1 MRSNLPVTQREY
13 SFPIEQTLVS
23 VTDLKGRIVYCNGPF
38 VAVSGFTREELLGQ
52 PHNMVRHP
60 DMPEEAFRDM
70 WETIESGRQ
79 WSALVKNR
87 RKNGDHYWVHA
98 NATPMQ
104 RDGQTV
110 GYLSVRRAVSADR
123 VAAAEQLYARMRE
136 EAAQGRLRTG
146 LHRGAV
152 VRRDAVGRALQAV
165 GTAVQRVGVHGA
177 LAVGAVLGGAA
188 LASATA
194 AVVWVPAALALAL
207 AVQALQRRVVEAPL
221 QAVLSDAR
229 QLAAGD
235 LTHEVNVDAPGLP
248 GELQG
253 ALAQLSVNLCTV
265 IGDVRT
271 EAENL
276 RTAVAEIAAGNQD
289 LSSRTEAQAS
299 SLEETAASME
309 QINGTVKQSAASA
322 SQGARLS
329 EEASSVAHHSH
340 EAVMGVVQSME
351 AISESSKRIGEI
363 IHVIEGVAF
372 QTNILALN
380 AAVEAARAG
389 EAGRGFAVVASEV
402 RGLAQ
407 RTAEAAREIKQLIT
421 ASTERVDAGNRQ
433 TQLAQQRMQEVLQS
447 VGQVS
452 TLLGEVSSAA
462 QEQQQGVSQVNEA
475 VTHMDGITQQNAAM
489 VEELA
494 AAAQALNGQVQ
505 TVNHTL
511 RLFRLRA
518 GESSIA
524 EGDAV
529 ALRKEQRAAAP
540 ASAPAPAAAAVSAA
554 PVASPGAVAKA
565 VVQRAAAPKAPARA
579 APRPQAARPAPA
591 APAPRP
597 PAAPVT
603 REAAPAAGSDDDWT
617 TF

>member
-1 MRSNLPVTQREY
+1 MRSNLPITQREY
-13 SFPIEQTLVS
+13 SFPSDQTLVS
-23 VTDLKGRIVYCNGPF
+23 VTDLKGRIVYCNAPF
-38 VAVSGFTREELLGQ
+38 VAVSGFTREELMGQ
-52 PHNMVRHP
+52 PHNLVRHP

-70 WETIESGRQ
+70 WATIEGGRP

-123 VAAAEQLYARMRE
+123 IAQAEQLYARMRE
-136 EAAQGRLRTG
+136 EAARGQLRTG
-146 LHRGAV
+146 LQHGAV
-152 VRRDAVGRALQAV
+152 VRRDPLGRVLHAVGGALQHTGA
-165 GTAVQRVGVHGA
+165 HGA
-177 LAVGAVLGGAA
+177 LALGAVLAGAGV
-188 LASATA
+188 ASATSA
-194 AVVWVPAALALAL
+194 AVWVPVAVVLALAT
-207 AVQALQRRVVEAPL
+207 QALQRRVVEAPL
-221 QAVLSDAR
+221 RTVLADTR

-235 LTHEVNVDAPGLP
+235 LTHEVAVDASGLP

-253 ALAQLSVNLCTV
+253 ALAQLAVNLRTV
-265 IGDVRT
+265 IGDVTT

-322 SQGARLS
+322 NQGARLA
-329 EEASSVAHHSH
+329 EEASGVAGHSH
-340 EAVMGVVQSME
+340 EAVLGVVQAME
-351 AISESSKRIGEI
+351 AITDSSKRIGDI
-363 IHVIEGVAF
+363 IHTIEGVAF

-402 RGLAQ
+402 RSLAQ

-421 ASTERVDAGNRQ
+421 ASSERVDAGSRQ
-433 TQLAQQRMQEVLQS
+433 TQQAQQRMQEVLHS

-452 TLLGEVSSAA
+452 ALLGEVSTAA

-505 TVNHTL
+505 TVSHTL
-511 RLFRLRA
+511 RLFRLRS
-518 GESSIA
+518 GDLCIA
-524 EGDAV
+524 EMDAV
-529 ALRKEQRAAAP
+529 ALRKEQKEHRAPAKPAQPAAAAAKPAPARAALNKVPAVAAAPRTPAPRAAAP
-540 ASAPAPAAAAVSAA
+540 AHSPAPAPAPALAAA
-554 PVASPGAVAKA
+554 
-565 VVQRAAAPKAPARA
+565 
-579 APRPQAARPAPA
+579 
-591 APAPRP
+591 
-597 PAAPVT
+597 
-603 REAAPAAGSDDDWT
+603 DDDWT
-617 TF
+617 SF

>member
-13 SFPIEQTLVS
+13 HFPNDQTLVS
-23 VTDLKGRIVYCNGPF
+23 VTDLKGRIVYCNAPF
-38 VAVSGFTREELLGQ
+38 VSVSGFMREELMGQ
-52 PHNMVRHP
+52 PHNLVRHP

-70 WETIESGRQ
+70 WATIESGRP

-104 RDGQTV
+104 RDGQIV
-110 GYLSVRRAVSADR
+110 GYLSVRTSVSAER

-136 EAAQGRLRTG
+136 EAAQGRVRTG
-146 LHRGAV
+146 LHHGLL
-152 VRRDAVGRALQAV
+152 VRRDLWGRALQAV
-165 GTAVQRVGVHGA
+165 GGALQRTGLHGA
-177 LAVGAVLGGAA
+177 LALGAVLAGAA
-188 LASATA
+188 VASATTPA
-194 AVVWVPAALALAL
+194 VWVPVAMVLAIAA
-207 AVQALQRRVVEAPL
+207 QAWQRRVVEAPL
-221 QAVLSDAR
+221 RAVLADTR

-235 LTHEVNVDAPGLP
+235 LTHTVSVDATGLP

-253 ALAQLSVNLCTV
+253 ALAQLSVNLRTV
-265 IGDVRT
+265 IGDVT
-271 EAENL
+271 SEADNL
-276 RTAVAEIAAGNQD
+276 RVAVAQIAAGNQD

-309 QINGTVKQSAASA
+309 QITGTVKQSAASA
-322 SQGARLS
+322 AEGSRLS
-329 EEASSVAHHSH
+329 GEASGIAGHSH
-340 EAVMGVVQSME
+340 EAVLGVVQAMG
-351 AISESSKRIGEI
+351 AITDSSKKIGDI

-402 RGLAQ
+402 RSLAQ

-421 ASTERVDAGNRQ
+421 ASGERVEAGSRQ

-452 TLLGEVSSAA
+452 TLLGEVSTAA
-462 QEQQQGVSQVNEA
+462 QEQQRGVSQVNEA

-505 TVNHTL
+505 TVNDTL

-518 GESSIA
+518 GDVSIA
-524 EGDAV
+524 EMDAV
-529 ALRKEQRAAAP
+529 ALRREGRMAAP
-540 ASAPAPAAAAVSAA
+540 AAAKAPAAAAVKAPAKPFTFKGARSHGGAKTPLAHAVKKSAGSA
-554 PVASPGAVAKA
+554 VKPAAAGAGAVQAPPAAK
-565 VVQRAAAPKAPARA
+565 VAAAPALAD
-579 APRPQAARPAPA
+579 
-591 APAPRP
+591 
-597 PAAPVT
+597 
-603 REAAPAAGSDDDWT
+603 GGDDWT
-617 TF
+617 SF

>member
-1 MRSNLPVTQREY
+1 MRSNLPVSQREY
-13 SFPIEQTLVS
+13 SFPADQTLVS
-23 VTDLKGRIVYCNGPF
+23 VTDLKGRIVYCNAPF
-38 VAVSGFTREELLGQ
+38 VAVSGFSREELMGQ
-52 PHNMVRHP
+52 PHNLVRHP

-70 WETIESGRQ
+70 WATIEGGKP

-104 RDGQTV
+104 RDGHTV
-110 GYLSVRRAVSADR
+110 GYLSVRRAVSAER
-123 VAAAEQLYARMRE
+123 VAQAEQLYARMRE
-136 EAAQGRLRTG
+136 EAASGRVRLG
-146 LHRGAV
+146 LHEGAL
-152 VRRDAVGRALQAV
+152 VRRDAWGRATQAANN
-165 GTAVQRVGVHGA
+165 TLQRVGLHGA
-177 LAVGAVLGGAA
+177 LAVAAVLGGAVV
-188 LASATA
+188 ASFTSA
-194 AVVWVPAALALAL
+194 AVWVPVAVVLALAAQ
-207 AVQALQRRVVEAPL
+207 AVQRRVVEAPL
-221 QAVLSDAR
+221 RSVLADTR

-235 LTHEVNVDAPGLP
+235 LTHDVAVDASGLT

-253 ALAQLSVNLCTV
+253 ALAQLSVNLRTV
-265 IGDVRT
+265 IGDVHT
-271 EAENL
+271 EAESL

-322 SQGARLS
+322 NQGARLA
-329 EEASSVAHHSH
+329 EEAASVAGHSH
-340 EAVMGVVQSME
+340 EAVMGVVQAME
-351 AISESSKRIGEI
+351 GITESSRRIGDI
-363 IHVIEGVAF
+363 IHTIEGVAF

-402 RGLAQ
+402 RSLAQ

-421 ASTERVDAGNRQ
+421 ASSERVEAGSRQ
-433 TQLAQQRMQEVLQS
+433 TQQAQARMQEVLQS
-447 VGQVS
+447 VAQVS
-452 TLLGEVSSAA
+452 TLLGEVSTAA

-505 TVNHTL
+505 TVNQTL

-518 GESSIA
+518 GETSIA

-529 ALRKEQRAAAP
+529 ALRKEHR
-540 ASAPAPAAAAVSAA
+540 APAPAPTPQPKPTSTMKSTSKPTPKPVAA
-554 PVASPGAVAKA
+554 P
-565 VVQRAAAPKAPARA
+565 RAAA
-579 APRPQAARPAPA
+579 APRPSAASTSRPAPA
-591 APAPRP
+591 PAPAT
-597 PAAPVT
+597 AT
-603 REAAPAAGSDDDWT
+603 AGGDDDWAS
-617 TF
+617 F

>member
-13 SFPIEQTLVS
+13 SFPSDQTLVS
-23 VTDLKGRIVYCNGPF
+23 VTDLKGRIVYCNAPF

-52 PHNMVRHP
+52 PHNLVRHP

-70 WETIESGRQ
+70 WETIESGRP

-123 VAAAEQLYARMRE
+123 VAVAEQLYARMRE
-136 EAAQGRLRTG
+136 EAAQGSLRTG
-146 LHRGAV
+146 LHHGAV
-152 VRRDAVGRALQAV
+152 VRRDAVGRALQAL
-165 GTAVQRVGVHGA
+165 GGAVQRVGLHGA
-177 LAVGAVLGGAA
+177 LAVGAVVGGAA

-194 AVVWVPAALALAL
+194 AVVWVPAAVVLAL

-221 QAVLSDAR
+221 HAVLSDAR

-235 LTHEVNVDAPGLP
+235 LTHEVNVDAAGLP

-265 IGDVRT
+265 IGDVRS

-329 EEASSVAHHSH
+329 EEASGVAHHSH
-340 EAVMGVVQSME
+340 EAVLGVVQSME

-433 TQLAQQRMQEVLQS
+433 TQVAQQRMQEVLQS

-452 TLLGEVSSAA
+452 TLLGEVSTAA

-518 GESSIA
+518 GETSIA

-529 ALRKEQRAAAP
+529 ALRKEQRAAVPAP
-540 ASAPAPAAAAVSAA
+540 APSPAPAAPAPAA
-554 PVASPGAVAKA
+554 SPTVVAKA

-579 APRPQAARPAPA
+579 VPPRPKAAKPAPVSAAPRAPAAPVMREPAPA
-591 APAPRP
+591 AA
-597 PAAPVT
+597 
-603 REAAPAAGSDDDWT
+603 SDDDWT

>member
-13 SFPIEQTLVS
+13 SFPSDQTLVS
-23 VTDLKGRIVYCNGPF
+23 VTDLKGRIVYCNAPF
-38 VAVSGFTREELLGQ
+38 VAVSGFTREELMGQ
-52 PHNMVRHP
+52 PHNLVRHP

-70 WETIESGRQ
+70 WATIEAGRP

-104 RDGQTV
+104 RDGQIV
-110 GYLSVRRAVSADR
+110 GYLSVRRAVSAER

-136 EAAQGRLRTG
+136 EAASGRLRTG
-146 LHRGAV
+146 LQHGAV
-152 VRRDAVGRALQAV
+152 VRRDALGRAAQAV
-165 GTAVQRVGVHGA
+165 SGAVQRVGVHGA
-177 LAVGAVLGGAA
+177 LALGAVLGGAA
-188 LASATA
+188 VASASTA
-194 AVVWVPAALALAL
+194 LVWVPAAVVLGLV
-207 AVQALQRRVVEAPL
+207 VQGLQRRVVEAPL
-221 QAVLSDAR
+221 RTVLVDAR

-235 LTHEVNVDAPGLP
+235 LTHEVNVDASGLP

-265 IGDVRT
+265 IGDVRS

-322 SQGARLS
+322 SQGARLA
-329 EEASSVAHHSH
+329 EEASSVAGHSH
-340 EAVMGVVQSME
+340 EAVLGVVQAMD

-433 TQLAQQRMQEVLQS
+433 TLQAQQRMQEVLQS

-452 TLLGEVSSAA
+452 TLLGEVSTAA

-494 AAAQALNGQVQ
+494 AAAQGLNGQVQ

-511 RLFRLRA
+511 RLFRLRH
-518 GESSIA
+518 GEASIA

-540 ASAPAPAAAAVSAA
+540 ASGSSAGAAAPA
-554 PVASPGAVAKA
+554 AVAKA
-565 VVQRAAAPKAPARA
+565 VVKRAAAPKPPVRSAGLAATAKPKAAAPAADR
-579 APRPQAARPAPA
+579 APA
-591 APAPRP
+591 AP
-597 PAAPVT
+597 VM
-603 REAAPAAGSDDDWT
+603 REAAPAAASDDDWT
-617 TF
+617 SF